1 LRIEGWNTL
10 RDGTPKIVGASLAV
24 ALIFSIAI
32 GCGGWLQHNHRDQ
45 RDNRAGASPAPT
57 PTIEPINEHELKQV
71 LAQLQGKVVLV
82 NFWATWCPPC
92 VAEFPSLVRLDNKYS
107 SEGLEIIAVS
117 FDDKSQLNAQ
127 VLPFVKSQKARFKV
141 YLKDVEDI
149 EKFIN
154 SIDEN
159 WVGAIPATF
168 VFDRNGTLIKS
179 VIGEQ
184 TFENFESLIR
194 PFL

>member
-1 LRIEGWNTL
+1 MRSGNLKIVE
-10 RDGTPKIVGASLAV
+10 IVGATLVV

-32 GCGGWLQHNHRDQ
+32 GCGVWLQHNHRDH
-45 RDNRAGASPAPT
+45 RDHRAGASPAS
-57 PTIEPINEHELKQV
+57 TIEPIDEHKLKQV

-92 VAEFPSLVRLDNKYS
+92 VEEFPSLVRLDNKYS

-117 FDDKSQLNAQ
+117 FDDESQLKSQ
-127 VLPFVKSQKARFKV
+127 VLPFVKSQKTRFKV

-154 SIDEN
+154 SIDQN
-159 WVGAIPATF
+159 WIGAIPATF
-168 VFDRNGTLIKS
+168 VFDRSGSLIRS

-184 TFENFESLIR
+184 TFESFESLIR